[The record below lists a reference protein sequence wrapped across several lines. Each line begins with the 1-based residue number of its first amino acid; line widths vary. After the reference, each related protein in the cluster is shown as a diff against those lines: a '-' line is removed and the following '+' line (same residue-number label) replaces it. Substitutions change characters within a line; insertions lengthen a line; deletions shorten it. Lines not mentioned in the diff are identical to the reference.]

1 MRRDLRIAFYAPMKA
16 PDHPRSSGD
25 RTMARLLMT
34 ALSMS
39 GHAAEPVCRLSSFD
53 GVGDAA
59 RQQRIGAVGD
69 KLAERLVRR
78 WRRGPPAERPDLW
91 FTYHLYHKA
100 PDWLGPRVTL
110 ALDIPYVVAEAS
122 HAGKQAQG
130 PWALAHAAAADAI
143 SRADLIVGLNAA
155 DTDGVRPLL
164 ADPARLLALRP
175 FVDTR
180 PYVEASA
187 ARDARRRSSCER
199 HGIAA
204 GEPILLTVAMMRAG
218 DKLASYRL
226 MGEALGS
233 LRGRRWRLLIAGD
246 GPAHADVRQAL
257 ASFAD
262 RIVWLGHVDEAEM
275 PRVYA
280 SADLYVWPAIGEA
293 WGMTLL
299 EAQAAGLPVV
309 AGRNGGI
316 PDIVADGETGIL
328 APVADARAFALA
340 VAALLDDATRRRA
353 MGDVAQVRML
363 ARHDI
368 AIASRTMDAALQRL
382 IRTRRCA

>member
-1 MRRDLRIAFYAPMKA
+1 MRIAFYAPMKA
-16 PDHPRSSGD
+16 PDHPRPSGD

-34 ALSMS
+34 ALARS
-39 GHAAEPVCRLSSFD
+39 GHTVETACRLSSFD
-53 GVGDAA
+53 AIGDSG
-59 RQQRIGAVGD
+59 RQQRLSVVGG
-69 KLAERLVRR
+69 KQAERLAHR
-78 WRRGPPAERPDLW
+78 WRRRPAGDRPDLW

-100 PDWLGPRVTL
+100 PDWLGPRVTG
-110 ALDIPYVVAEAS
+110 ALGIPYVVAEAS
-122 HAGKQAQG
+122 HAGKQARG
-130 PWALAHAAAADAI
+130 PWTLAHAAAADAI
-143 SRADLIVGLNAA
+143 SRADLILGLNAA

-175 FVDTR
+175 FVNTR
-180 PYVEASA
+180 PYAEAFA
-187 ARDARRRSSCER
+187 ARGAHRRASCER

-226 MGEALGS
+226 MGEALAL

-257 ASFAD
+257 ASSAD
-262 RIVWLGHVDEAEM
+262 RIVWLGHVGETRL

-309 AGRNGGI
+309 AGRSGGI

-328 APVADARAFALA
+328 VPVADARAFALA
-340 VAALLDDATRRRA
+340 VAALLDDTTLRRA
-353 MGDVAQVRML
+353 MGDAAQVRML

-368 AIASRTMDAALQRL
+368 AIASRTMDAALQCL